1 MDNGQL
7 APNNTNPFFT
17 DGVGNA
23 PETVNSDI
31 NGSLNNEAYQHA
43 ITPTEHDMRAMG
55 NVANDIA
62 AGGNSDP
69 LDHESTAH
77 ENQPGIGEI
86 IDMGMPP
93 QGLEPV
99 KGQLKSASDAEE
111 ANPANFRGQNNRI
124 SKKTLKGTLRT
135 ISEFSSNKISPS
147 ELVSFKNEATMNY
160 LNNTYG
166 ENSRWKGKAAWKP

>member
-7 APNNTNPFFT
+7 TPNNTNPFFT

-31 NGSLNNEAYQHA
+31 NNSLNDEAYQHA

-69 LDHESTAH
+69 LDQESTAH
-77 ENQPGIGEI
+77 EDQPGIGEI
-86 IDMGMPP
+86 IDIGMPP
-93 QGLEPV
+93 LEPELAE
-99 KGQLKSASDAEE
+99 GQPKSVSDVEE

-135 ISEFSSNKISPS
+135 IGKFSSNKISPS

-166 ENSRWKGKAAWKP
+166 ENSHWKGKAA